1 MPDFWLFIGL
11 AVVVMLAADNV
22 AKQIRQ
28 SSEDV
33 IRSIGKLEDELEAIR
48 WKVDEIAQNTDRPT
62 DLSEY
67 DL

>member
-1 MPDFWLFIGL
+1 
-11 AVVVMLAADNV
+11 MLAADNV